1 MMTSTWAFMNVRRTF
16 RIGCCRTYWRPTR
29 LVHGGWWSIRMCPSD
44 LGLPFR
50 RKRRYTVFFRSDK
63 IMFTGS
69 YGGFVDL
76 FFRRCE
82 LSGDIFFREGPGMA
96 DGDSKTKHEC
106 LQMYSE
112 LRRERIEANP
122 VEAMQNICDLT
133 QRPPFGSLDS
143 LVPCFTTGS
152 HIFNLPKGRFLAPL
166 ELRCDRCAP
175 ELTAWQAGSRW
186 KDLKQCPAQSYGQHD
201 GHIMRR
207 NRVALC
213 GVQHS
218 CEDR

>member
-1 MMTSTWAFMNVRRTF
+1 MCVCMFK
-16 RIGCCRTYWRPTR
+16 RIWR
-29 LVHGGWWSIRMCPSD
+29 LVVIRMCPSD

-112 LRRERIEANP
+112 VRRERIEANP
-122 VEAMQNICDLT
+122 VEAMRNICDSTT
-133 QRPPFGSLDS
+133 QDPHSG
-143 LVPCFTTGS
+143 
-152 HIFNLPKGRFLAPL
+152 H
-166 ELRCDRCAP
+166 
-175 ELTAWQAGSRW
+175 LTALSLASQLVLISSIC
-186 KDLKQCPAQSYGQHD
+186 Q
-201 GHIMRR
+201 
-207 NRVALC
+207 RVDFWPLL
-213 GVQHS
+213 S
-218 CEDR
+218 FWM